1 MLMPIA
7 FFTVV
12 AGLAAHEVEPITAA
26 HHGRIDGDLLVWSS
40 TVDLG
45 AIGTTNALWVALLH
59 PLPEGAHIEGANA
72 IRSED
77 GSIEA
82 IEFAGADAGT
92 GDMLRQVRSFVV
104 SVPFRAGGDR
114 VPAPLFGASV
124 ERLSFAGLRFEPDP
138 GLGVR
143 AHLGY
148 HADDAIE
155 RGDRHLVER
164 RLGIAASSG
173 CTYLSPTPALVADG
187 LLGHLVVVAAERQRL
202 AFGALAMTALL
213 VGLGLLAWRRLRG
226 AVEEERVD
234 KVLGGELDF
243 L

>member
-7 FFTVV
+7 LLTVV

-26 HHGRIDGDLLVWSS
+26 HHGRLDGDRLVWSS

-45 AIGTTNALWVALLH
+45 AATTTHALWVALLR
-59 PLPEGAHIEGANA
+59 PLPKETQIEGAEA
-72 IRSED
+72 IRAED
-77 GSIEA
+77 GSVEA
-82 IEFAGADAGT
+82 IEFVGSDGAGEVP
-92 GDMLRQVRSFVV
+92 RQVSSFVV
-104 SVPFRAGGDR
+104 SVPFRGVADT
-114 VPAPLFGASV
+114 VPAPLFGSSV
-124 ERLSFAGLRFEPDP
+124 ERLSFDGLRFEPAA

-164 RLGIAASSG
+164 RLGIEAPSG
-173 CTYLSPTPALVADG
+173 CIYLSPTPALVAEG
-187 LLGHLVVVAAERQRL
+187 LIGHLVVVAVERQRL
-202 AFGALAMTALL
+202 AFGALAVTALL
-213 VGLGLLAWRRLRG
+213 ALLGVLAWRRLRP

-234 KVLGGELDF
+234 KVLGGELDS

>member
-7 FFTVV
+7 LFTIV

-26 HHGRIDGDLLVWSS
+26 HHGRLNGDRLVWSS

-45 AIGTTNALWVALLH
+45 APATTHALWVALLH
-59 PLPEGAHIEGANA
+59 PLPKATQIEGADA
-72 IRSED
+72 IRAQD
-77 GSIEA
+77 GSVEA
-82 IEFAGADAGT
+82 IEFVGSG
-92 GDMLRQVRSFVV
+92 GGVPHPVRSFVV
-104 SVPFRAGGDR
+104 SVPFRAGADT
-114 VPAPLFGASV
+114 VPAPLFGSRV
-124 ERLSFAGLRFEPDP
+124 ERLSFDGLRFEPAA

-164 RLGIAASSG
+164 RLGIDAPSG
-173 CTYLSPTPALVADG
+173 CTYLSPSPALVAEG
-187 LLGHLVVVAAERQRL
+187 LQGRLVLVAAERQRL
-202 AFGALAMTALL
+202 AFGALGVTALL
-213 VGLGLLAWRRLRG
+213 VGLGLLAWRQLRA

-234 KVLGGELDF
+234 KVLGGELDS

>member
-7 FFTVV
+7 LCTVV
-12 AGLAAHEVEPITAA
+12 ASLAGHEVKPITAA
-26 HHGRIDGDLLVWSS
+26 HHGRIDGDRLVWSS

-45 AIGTTNALWVALLH
+45 AIGTTHALWVALLH
-59 PLPEGAHIEGANA
+59 PLPKGAQIEGADA
-72 IRSED
+72 IRADD

-82 IEFAGADAGT
+82 IEFAGGDGGT
-92 GDMLRQVRSFVV
+92 GDVPRQVRSFVV
-104 SVPFRAGGDR
+104 SVPFRGAADI

-124 ERLSFAGLRFEPDP
+124 ERLSFDGLRFEPDP
-138 GLGVR
+138 NLGVR

-164 RLGIAASSG
+164 RLGIDAPSG
-173 CTYLSPTPALVADG
+173 CTYLSPTPALVAEG
-187 LLGHLVVVAAERQRL
+187 LTGRLVVVAAERQRL
-202 AFGALAMTALL
+202 AFGALAVTALL
-213 VGLGLLAWRRLRG
+213 ALLGLLAWRRLRA

-234 KVLGGELDF
+234 KVLGGELDS